1 MEINE
6 VINKK
11 SKGEMEFFSG
21 FDIYINSANIV
32 FMKKMK
38 GVGFSYEF
46 IKKQSLANDFLH
58 LCLMKLIFL
67 KSLLGHE
74 ELYFQKK
81 GEGTFIL
88 VEPFVEK
95 NKKREGGYIDFAFYK
110 MRSFLLLLME
120 GACKREYVVEEFL
133 KFSNLLGWMKTLKI
147 LHKLMIQYESERNLI
162 NSLLKVLY
170 QKIKIEFSN
179 VDGVILKKMD
189 IVSPDEFI
197 TFEFL
202 IIFQRPLNI

>member
-1 MEINE
+1 MGIDE

-11 SKGEMEFFSG
+11 SKGDMEFFSG

-32 FMKKMK
+32 FTKKMK

-58 LCLMKLIFL
+58 LCLMELIFL
-67 KSLLGHE
+67 KSLLGNE
-74 ELYFQKK
+74 ELYFQKQ
-81 GEGTFIL
+81 GEETFIL
-88 VEPFVEK
+88 VEPVVEK
-95 NKKREGGYIDFAFYK
+95 NQKKEGAYIDFAFYK

-120 GACKREYVVEEFL
+120 GSYKKESVVEEFL

-147 LHKLMIQYESERNLI
+147 LHKLMIQYESESNLI

-170 QKIKIEFSN
+170 QKIKVEFSN
-179 VDGVILKKMD
+179 VDGVILKEMD
-189 IVSPDEFI
+189 IASPDESI
-197 TFEFL
+197 TCGFL
-202 IIFQRPLNI
+202 ITFQRPLNI